1 MARIRTIKPEFCT
14 SEQIGECSP
23 TARLLFVELW
33 CFCDD
38 AGRHPASPLRLKAE
52 CFPFDSFTKEQME
65 GFIDELIDRGL
76 LVEYKFEGQKFWQ
89 VTGWHHQ
96 KIDKPS
102 IKYGPKETVKVGN
115 GASICKPLPVDSLV
129 TRGRMT
135 SEEEPE
141 SFEEASES
149 TRGGFD
155 DSSPNGSRGLAD
167 SSPPEGNGREWKG
180 MEGKGE
186 DRSDPHSLIG
196 GMSKDF
202 QAVWKRW
209 RAHQRENFTPLTPT
223 AEEAALMELARCY
236 PGQEG
241 EQIKVVEFSILR
253 RAKNLITNGDHRKNQ
268 TTTAGVAGSGQKTKG
283 EQDWERIL
291 GT

>member
-14 SEQIGECSP
+14 SEQIGECST

-52 CFPFDSFTKEQME
+52 CFPFDSFTREQME
-65 GFIDELIDRGL
+65 GFIDELVDRGL
-76 LVEYKFEGQKFWQ
+76 LVEYRFEGQKFWQ

-102 IKYGPKETVKVGN
+102 IKYGPKETVKVSN
-115 GASICKPLPVDSLV
+115 GASICKPLPIDSLI
-129 TRGRMT
+129 TRGRLT
-135 SEEEPE
+135 SGDN
-141 SFEEASES
+141 SES
-149 TRGGFD
+149 VEEDSTSVRLGFD
-155 DSSPNGSRGLAD
+155 EDSTNTSRGLD
-167 SSPPEGNGREWKG
+167 DSPPPDRKG
-180 MEGKGE
+180 MERKGKEGKGE
-186 DRSDPHSLIG
+186 DRSHPHSLVEKMG
-196 GMSKDF
+196 EPF
-202 QAVWKRW
+202 RAVWKRW

-241 EQIKVVEFSILR
+241 DQIQVVEFSILR
-253 RAKNLITNGDHRKNQ
+253 RAKNLITNGDHRKQ
-268 TTTAGVAGSGQKTKG
+268 QALTAGVASGGQKTKG

-291 GT
+291 ST